1 MVADVAAAGAAVPV
15 VVAAAPLLEVPDPE
29 PVAEEPALAAAAPGG
44 GGHPAGGLL
53 PGGGFLPGAG
63 GGGQFT
69 APVVAVGSTTAVGT
83 AVGGGAVGVAGTTT
97 AVGVAG
103 TTTAVGC
110 AVGDGCTTAT
120 CVGAAGGTEAA
131 AAQPASNNGQHNPK
145 LNKFLF
151 IVLPCN
157 IERGLPTLS
166 PDTSAIYLLGKPAVN
181 CSTNSKFR
189 FVVLFANQELPI
201 LFRVA
206 AV

>member
-1 MVADVAAAGAAVPV
+1 M
-15 VVAAAPLLEVPDPE
+15 
-29 PVAEEPALAAAAPGG
+29 
-44 GGHPAGGLL
+44 
-53 PGGGFLPGAG
+53 PGAG

-97 AVGVAG
+97 AVG
-103 TTTAVGC
+103 C

-120 CVGAAGGTEAA
+120 CVGAAGGPDAA

-166 PDTSAIYLLGKPAVN
+166 PDTNAIYLLGKPAVN
-181 CSTNSKFR
+181 CSTQSKFR
-189 FVVLFANQELPI
+189 FIVLFAHQELPI
-201 LFRVA
+201 LFRFAGV
-206 AV
+206 